1 MNDRVV
7 RLHCSNG
14 FCKFDSY
21 TTTNIQTK
29 YDEYWIILITKINNM
44 FKVKQNDK
52 FSQPM
57 NKQELYQTT
66 KMGKSMKMTPFLIEL
81 QQAKQLFEECGFQY
95 KAKAKLEVDKLLNN
109 STKLVSEYDK
119 ISFDKW
125 MGSLIAKNGTTN
137 Y

>member
-1 MNDRVV
+1 MYEALEHYKVY
-7 RLHCSNG
+7 
-14 FCKFDSY
+14 K
-21 TTTNIQTK
+21 QK
-29 YDEYWIILITKINNM
+29 QDEL
-44 FKVKQNDK
+44 D
-52 FSQPM
+52 
-57 NKQELYQTT
+57 
-66 KMGKSMKMTPFLIEL
+66 
-81 QQAKQLFEECGFQY
+81 QAKQLFEECGFQY